1 MVSERARQEIIDQ
14 RFATRVTRAS
24 GSNFYYSFLFL
35 PRAQREGIHAIYAF
49 CRVVDDSVDSAGS
62 ALEAANRV
70 AFWRG
75 ELAACYGGVPTHP
88 IARSLASHLRSWPIR
103 RQNLE
108 EIIDGVAMDVTPRRY
123 ATFDELQGY
132 CYRVASAVGLVCI
145 EVFGYTRPEARE
157 YASALGLAFQM
168 TNILRDV
175 RADALRGRIYL
186 PTEETRRFG
195 CPDEDLLA
203 GRPTPAFV
211 SMMRFQV
218 ERAKGLFAKAESLF
232 PREDR
237 STLFAAEIM
246 GSIYAAILEK
256 IERRGYDVLREKV
269 TLSKPGKL
277 LIATRC
283 YLRSRAPA

>member
-1 MVSERARQEIIDQ
+1 MSERGQQEIIDQ

-35 PRAQREGIHAIYAF
+35 PRAQREAIHAIYAF
-49 CRVVDDSVDSAGS
+49 CRVVDDSVDA
-62 ALEAANRV
+62 APNAQEAAKRV

-75 ELAACYGGVPTHP
+75 ELAACYGGAPTHP
-88 IARSLASHLRSWPIR
+88 LARSLASHLQTWPIR
-103 RQNLE
+103 RQNFE

-123 ATFDELQGY
+123 ATFDELRGY

-145 EVFGYTRPEARE
+145 EVFGYTKPEARE

-175 RADALRGRIYL
+175 RADAERGRIYL

-195 CPDEDLLA
+195 CNDEDLRA
-203 GRPTPAFV
+203 ERPTPAFV
-211 SMMRFQV
+211 SLMRFQV
-218 ERAKGLFAKAESLF
+218 ERARGLFARARSLF
-232 PREDR
+232 PRDDR
-237 STLFAAEIM
+237 PTLFAAEIM
-246 GSIYAAILEK
+246 GSIYAAVLEK
-256 IERRGYDVLREKV
+256 IEQRGYDVLKGKV
-269 TLSKPGKL
+269 TLSKPRKL